1 MAKFDAK
8 SFNERAFG
16 KYVDIVPKLKKNEL
30 IKSKALQPSSEIK
43 QVFSGQT
50 GVVYATI
57 PMYGRIDGDALNYD
71 GETNITATST
81 TTFERGVV
89 VIGRAKA
96 WMEKD
101 FSEDVTEGAG
111 FMSNVAKQVAEYW
124 DEIDQDT
131 LLAILEGIFSMTGAG
146 NLKFVDGHTYDI
158 TGLGNDSAG
167 KPLNIVNAATLN
179 TAIQK
184 ASGDKKKKFTI
195 SIMHSVIATNLE
207 NLKLLAYMTYTDAN
221 GIERQLEL
229 ATWNGRAVII
239 DDGMPVE
246 EVEASD
252 AVVAVPGVKA
262 KYTMTVTTKAIA
274 DDALAITAGG
284 KSASYICGIDWD
296 AQTSVA
302 NDCTELAKLIGD
314 DFPDYTVT
322 KTATTVVLTQ
332 KVALTEEAATII
344 VNKKDSTGTLDAAIA
359 ETTEGVTAVAAKAAE
374 DAHVKYTTYV
384 LGNGAFDYADIGAEV
399 PFAMVRDELTNG
411 GQTTLVSRQRKVFA
425 PKGISFTKSV
435 MAKNS
440 PTDAELKT
448 ASNWELV
455 HDSGVG
461 QNRKYYDHK
470 EIAIARIV
478 SRG

>member
-111 FMSNVAKQVAEYW
+111 FMSNVARQVSEYW

-207 NLKLLAYMTYTDAN
+207 NLKLLAYMTYTDAD

-239 DDGMPVE
+239 DDGMPTVDVPE
-246 EVEASD
+246 SETD
-252 AVVAVPGVKA
+252 AGDG
-262 KYTMTVTTKAIA
+262 YT
-274 DDALAITAGG
+274 
-284 KSASYICGIDWD
+284 S
-296 AQTSVA
+296 
-302 NDCTELAKLIGD
+302 
-314 DFPDYTVT
+314 
-322 KTATTVVLTQ
+322 
-332 KVALTEEAATII
+332 
-344 VNKKDSTGTLDAAIA
+344 
-359 ETTEGVTAVAAKAAE
+359 
-374 DAHVKYTTYV
+374 YTTYV
-384 LGNGAFDYADIGAEV
+384 LGDGAFDYADIGAEV

-411 GQTTLVSRQRKVFA
+411 GRTTLVSRQRKVFA
-425 PKGISFTKSV
+425 PKGISFTKSA